1 ASAGANKLS
10 DMGGLMKLH
19 PLVGWMFFIVALALV
34 GIPPL
39 SGFLGKVLIVR
50 GGLSGGHYVLT
61 GLALALSLA
70 VLYSLI
76 KVFMGAFWGESP
88 RLQESKPVR
97 IHKTAYAAA
106 IGLTVMVIVRG
117 VGAEWIY
124 SYTSQAGAVLSDPS
138 LYINAV
144 LKE

>member
-1 ASAGANKLS
+1 MV
-10 DMGGLMKLH
+10 D
-19 PLVGWMFFIVALALV
+19 
-34 GIPPL
+34 
-39 SGFLGKVLIVR
+39 
-50 GGLSGGHYVLT
+50 
-61 GLALALSLA
+61 GLALASSLA

-88 RLQESKPVR
+88 GHTESQPVR
-97 IHKTAYAAA
+97 IHRTAYVAA
-106 IGLTVMVIVRG
+106 IGLTVMVIVLG
-117 VGAEWIY
+117 VGSEWIY